1 MAVKGVVYH
10 SVLVQGKRYKMAEGA
25 VNATNVQLVLDKLTR
40 EEIARTIIEA
50 KKLRPGYAKHPV
62 LSMLL
67 NLIIIGASKKL

>member
-1 MAVKGVVYH
+1 MSNVTYH
-10 SVLVQGKRYKMAEGA
+10 SVIVQGKRYKMAEGPA
-25 VNATNVQLVLDKLTR
+25 QMTNVQLVLDKLDR
-40 EEIARTIIEA
+40 EEAARTIIEA

>member
-1 MAVKGVVYH
+1 MSNVTYH
-10 SVLVQGKRYKMAEGA
+10 SVIVQGKRYKMAEGSA
-25 VNATNVQLVLDKLTR
+25 QITNVQLVLDKLDR
-40 EEIARTIIEA
+40 EEAARTIIEA